1 MSFIGKHFTRPGSG
15 RHVIKVLE
23 NGVIVQRTV
32 VRF

>member
-1 MSFIGKHFTRPGSG
+1 MSFIGNDFTTGSG

-23 NGVIVQRTV
+23 NGVVAQRTV